1 MLTLKLA
8 EDPAKRP
15 VTVAAGPHLPE

>member
-8 EDPAKRP
+8 ETSVD
-15 VTVAAGPHLPE
+15 